1 MHIRHQRPVVFGQRP
16 QHRLSSAST
25 SAPPARAAGQ
35 GGPSG
40 ISISALIGQERRVP
54 TLQGGESPMP
64 DSGSP
69 VAPHDGGRS
78 VAEPSASNAG
88 QRPVSRRQALAY
100 GSSLAAAL
108 PPPSGAPDRSAC
120 RCSWWWS
127 TTAA

>member
-1 MHIRHQRPVVFGQRP
+1 
-16 QHRLSSAST
+16 
-25 SAPPARAAGQ
+25 
-35 GGPSG
+35 
-40 ISISALIGQERRVP
+40 VP

-64 DSGSP
+64 GLGSP
-69 VAPHDGGRS
+69 VVPHDGGRN

-100 GSSLAAAL
+100 DSSLVAAW

-120 RCSWWWS
+120 RCSLWWS